1 MPFNSPSIHIHSSK
15 SFALQTINDHLCVV
29 VTMNV
34 STLSRKGDMCPIF
47 NRTLKLKL

>member
-1 MPFNSPSIHIHSSK
+1 MPFNSSSILSHSSK
-15 SFALQTINDHLCVV
+15 TFALQRSNDHICVV